1 MNESSSR
8 NGDWAES
15 TNHHVLLSWTQC
27 WLWQPFASP
36 LSPVS
41 ASRWWLPIYWPW
53 LCSCCLLPI
62 LCHQLQKLYPS
73 SPFTSVEQY
82 LRYVNQ
88 TKFWLATIIIFKP
101 CYTICSLDCL
111 CLYRT
116 FSLEGNKYVIPPSS
130 NHLPVVILVIYIY
143 FNCEKKLFLVATSA
157 INTDLICVRLLHVFS
172 S

>member
-1 MNESSSR
+1 MNGSSSR
-8 NGDWAES
+8 NRDWVES

-36 LSPVS
+36 LSPVN
-41 ASRWWLPIYWPW
+41 ASRWWLPIYWLW

-88 TKFWLATIIIFKP
+88 TKFWLATIIIFKS
-101 CYTICSLDCL
+101 CYTI
-111 CLYRT
+111 
-116 FSLEGNKYVIPPSS
+116 FSPGLLVVIQDICVIPSS
-130 NHLPVVILVIYIY
+130 SDDLPVVILVIYIY
-143 FNCEKKLFLVATSA
+143 FICEKKFFFGSLK
-157 INTDLICVRLLHVFS
+157 
-172 S
+172 